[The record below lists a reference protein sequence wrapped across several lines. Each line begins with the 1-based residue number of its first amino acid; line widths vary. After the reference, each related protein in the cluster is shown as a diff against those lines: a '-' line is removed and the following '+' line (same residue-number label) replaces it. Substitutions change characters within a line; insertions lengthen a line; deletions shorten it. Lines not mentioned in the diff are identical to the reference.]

1 MKRSK
6 KVFLLILVLLCS
18 LILEGCWDV
27 KELDDLTVPLFAAID
42 KALESEKEYPEDKY
56 LISLGI
62 PIFYEE
68 AARKFH
74 IVGTTGKMTGE
85 ARERRNSQLGEQ
97 VILGQLQLLLIG
109 EELAKKEDV
118 LAVTDIITRN
128 PTVKA
133 SYMWL

>member
-1 MKRSK
+1 M
-6 KVFLLILVLLCS
+6 
-18 LILEGCWDV
+18 
-27 KELDDLTVPLFAAID
+27 
-42 KALESEKEYPEDKY
+42 
-56 LISLGI
+56 
-62 PIFYEE
+62 
-68 AARKFH
+68 
-74 IVGTTGKMTGE
+74 GTTGKMTGE
-85 ARERRNSQLGEQ
+85 ARERRNSQLGER

>member
-1 MKRSK
+1 
-6 KVFLLILVLLCS
+6 
-18 LILEGCWDV
+18 
-27 KELDDLTVPLFAAID
+27 
-42 KALESEKEYPEDKY
+42 
-56 LISLGI
+56 
-62 PIFYEE
+62 
-68 AARKFH
+68 
-74 IVGTTGKMTGE
+74 MTGE
-85 ARERRNSQLGEQ
+85 ARERRNSQLGER

>member
-1 MKRSK
+1 
-6 KVFLLILVLLCS
+6 
-18 LILEGCWDV
+18 
-27 KELDDLTVPLFAAID
+27 
-42 KALESEKEYPEDKY
+42 
-56 LISLGI
+56 
-62 PIFYEE
+62 
-68 AARKFH
+68 
-74 IVGTTGKMTGE
+74 VGTTGKMTGE
-85 ARERRNSQLGEQ
+85 ARERRNSQLGER

>member
-1 MKRSK
+1 M
-6 KVFLLILVLLCS
+6 
-18 LILEGCWDV
+18 
-27 KELDDLTVPLFAAID
+27 PLFAAID

-97 VILGQLQLLLIG
+97 VI
-109 EELAKKEDV
+109 
-118 LAVTDIITRN
+118 
-128 PTVKA
+128 
-133 SYMWL
+133 